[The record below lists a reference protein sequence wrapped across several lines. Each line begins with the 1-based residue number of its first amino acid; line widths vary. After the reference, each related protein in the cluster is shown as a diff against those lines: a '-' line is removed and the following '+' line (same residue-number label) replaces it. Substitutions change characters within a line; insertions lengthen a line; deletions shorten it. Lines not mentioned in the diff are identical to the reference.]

1 MTQSLV
7 SKLLAEA
14 NKIYK
19 TQMRGNENLVSIPY
33 FYSDLSAKI
42 RKELRKLKIENI
54 FIKLN

>member
-7 SKLLAEA
+7 SKLLEFS
-14 NKIYK
+14 NRQKF
-19 TQMRGNENLVSIPY
+19 QMRGNGNLVSIPY

-42 RKELRKLKIENI
+42 RKELRKLKITNI